1 VQPSS
6 LDQNYLRLLENVL
19 DLAKGLAEAVHGLH
33 ICGVDHG
40 KITPDCIL
48 LTRGPNN
55 KFKVALHGFDIMP
68 SDGIYWTG
76 VDGPYIVPGLYH
88 LDSNNQAMWDSLK
101 NDIRNVGA
109 CPLEIGTAAS
119 FLRYQEH
126 DTTPGALWTVAGT
139 TLFPEA
145 PANQS
150 QEEVCSHLI
159 SMADALNTGLG
170 SSYIEAIKACLN
182 VGERVSIAGSPG
194 KIDLAIW
201 FVEEVLFKLHS
212 IGFT

>member
-1 VQPSS
+1 
-6 LDQNYLRLLENVL
+6 
-19 DLAKGLAEAVHGLH
+19 
-33 ICGVDHG
+33 
-40 KITPDCIL
+40 
-48 LTRGPNN
+48 
-55 KFKVALHGFDIMP
+55 
-68 SDGIYWTG
+68 
-76 VDGPYIVPGLYH
+76 
-88 LDSNNQAMWDSLK
+88 MWDSLK

-139 TLFPEA
+139 TLFPGA
-145 PANQS
+145 LANQP

-159 SMADALNTGLG
+159 SMADALNPGLG